1 MWYIRCIYSQYLLAF
16 CRSSNKTNDD
26 IVLELVSDTLKY
38 LPQRIDSTSEGMTA
52 AALDPRQ
59 FRSLTP
65 DPLRKMMQERAS
77 KNPLIDYP
85 DPSVYVTVLR
95 QEINRFDR
103 LLGIIHSSLS
113 SLRLAV
119 KGEVLMSEQLDE
131 AYSALLSNRVPKAW
145 EVIPEIT
152 FLFIVIIIWNLE
164 TCPNIAAQTLA
175 PETLHDAKTSSQLS
189 FSQMLTMWI
198 LGVSFRCLVQS
209 LEIVAFLH
217 DVTSAILVSQTNL
230 GVEPFSD
237 VGLSF
242 VPIILQSWWPLKWK
256 NSEALNYKNIH
267 AYILYLSRIRKAA
280 IGWCGP
286 N

>member
-1 MWYIRCIYSQYLLAF
+1 MWYIRCIYSQYLLEF
-16 CRSSNKTNDD
+16 CCSSNKTNDD

-38 LPQRIDSTSEGMTA
+38 LPQRIDSTPEGMTA

-65 DPLRKMMQERAS
+65 DPLRQMKQERAS
-77 KNPLIDYP
+77 KNPLTDYS

-145 EVIPEIT
+145 EVIAEIT
-152 FLFIVIIIWNLE
+152 FLFIVIII
-164 TCPNIAAQTLA
+164 
-175 PETLHDAKTSSQLS
+175 
-189 FSQMLTMWI
+189 
-198 LGVSFRCLVQS
+198 
-209 LEIVAFLH
+209 
-217 DVTSAILVSQTNL
+217 
-230 GVEPFSD
+230 
-237 VGLSF
+237 
-242 VPIILQSWWPLKWK
+242 
-256 NSEALNYKNIH
+256 
-267 AYILYLSRIRKAA
+267 
-280 IGWCGP
+280 
-286 N
+286 